1 VLTCQR
7 SQPAALFGRAKQSRS
22 CGSDP
27 LGAGDTL
34 PLVAHDSVSPK
45 AVLT

>member
-1 VLTCQR
+1 
-7 SQPAALFGRAKQSRS
+7 LFGRAKQSRS

-34 PLVAHDSVSPK
+34 PLVAHDSVSRESSTH
-45 AVLT
+45 LTG